1 MASGDQRAVP
11 AQPLDGSGLRAAIVR
26 TGWNAEI
33 VDRLTAGAERGLS
46 STGIEHIEVVQVA
59 GALELPLACQLLAQA
74 NACDVMVAVGAVIRG
89 ETTHYEL
96 VSEGASVG
104 LQRVSLEFSVPIGF
118 GLVTV
123 ENEAQANAR
132 SEGPGGHNVGEEAAV
147 AAVELAVLARRLGV
161 STTG

>member
-11 AQPLDGSGLRAAIVR
+11 AVSLDGSGLRAVIVR
-26 TGWNAEI
+26 TGWNAAI
-33 VDRLTAGAERGLS
+33 VDRLTAGAERGLA
-46 STGIEHIEVVQVA
+46 STGIDDIEVVQVA
-59 GALELPLACQLLAQA
+59 GALELPLACQLLARA
-74 NACDVMVAVGAVIRG
+74 GSVDVMVAVGAVIRG

-104 LQRVSLEFSVPIGF
+104 LQRVGLDFSLPIGF

-123 ENEAQANAR
+123 ENEAQADAR
-132 SEGPGGHNVGEEAAV
+132 SQGPGGHNVGEEAAV